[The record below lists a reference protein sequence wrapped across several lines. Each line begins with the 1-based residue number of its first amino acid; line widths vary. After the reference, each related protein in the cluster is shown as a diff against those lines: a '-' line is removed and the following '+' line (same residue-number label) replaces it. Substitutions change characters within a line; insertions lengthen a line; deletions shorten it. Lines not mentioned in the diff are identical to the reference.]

1 MLGAP
6 QLAEEAAASG
16 IAALGVDLGS
26 LIVYLVNFGILLLIL
41 YFVGYKRL
49 LGMLDQRSRKIR
61 ESLEEAERVRQEAAQ
76 RQAEMQASLDQGRQE
91 SQRIFAEAREMA
103 ERFRQQEAERA
114 RRDAGLMVE
123 RAKVEIQRER
133 DAAIEQVRQE
143 FGALAVTAA
152 ERVIHRSLDPLAHQ
166 DLINEVLQESESARR
181 AGG

>member
-6 QLAEEAAASG
+6 HLAEEAGSSG
-16 IAALGVDLGS
+16 IGALGVDGIS
-26 LIVYLVNFGILLLIL
+26 LLVYVVNFGILLLVLYLVAYKPIL
-41 YFVGYKRL
+41 K
-49 LGMLDQRSRKIR
+49 MLDQRSRKIK
-61 ESLEEAERVRQEAAQ
+61 ESVEEAERVRQEAAQ
-76 RQAEMQASLDQGRQE
+76 RQAEMQATLDQGRQE

-143 FGALAVTAA
+143 FGVLAVTAA
-152 ERVIHRSLDPLAHQ
+152 ERVIHRSLDPQAHQ
-166 DLINEVLQESESARR
+166 DLINEVLLESESARG